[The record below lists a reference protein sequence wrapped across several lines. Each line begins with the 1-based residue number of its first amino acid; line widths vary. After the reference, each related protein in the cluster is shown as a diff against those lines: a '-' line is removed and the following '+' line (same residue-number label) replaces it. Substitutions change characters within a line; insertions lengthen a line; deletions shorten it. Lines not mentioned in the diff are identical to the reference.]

1 MCETAR
7 GELGPVG
14 GRHRGADHAGLA
26 TREGAECG
34 ARGDRGGGDAERA
47 ATFRPDEP
55 VEKVAK
61 RMRERGASA
70 IVVTTSDGRLMGLL
84 YCREAE
90 RLAVEQA

>member
-7 GELGPVG
+7 GGLGPVG
-14 GRHRGADHAGLA
+14 GRHRGVGYAGLA

-70 IVVTTSDGRLMGLL
+70 ILVSTSDNRLLGVFCL
-84 YCREAE
+84 REAE